1 MSLWLREKIQ
11 TLLRKITANGRGRA
25 SPHPCKCPA
34 TLFPFIMATTE
45 KIIAAE
51 DLPAWRSRMRAE
63 NRRVVV
69 TNGVFDLMHRGHAT
83 YLEQAA
89 ALGDCLLVL
98 VNDDASVTALKG
110 PSRPIVSEQDRAA
123 MVAALECVGAVSV
136 FHGPVAADAL
146 RAAAPDVYVKGGDYT
161 VDSLNR
167 DEFAALQACG
177 AQIKILPLVPG
188 CSTSN
193 IVKKILTPQ
202 TLFGNTGKAA
212 TLDERLA
219 PIFGRRSVRE
229 FLPRA
234 VEQREIA
241 ALLEAAMAAPSARAA
256 YPAEFIVLDDPDV
269 RKGIAEFLPNGS
281 FLAKAPLGFVVCG
294 DLSRACHGELSY
306 MIQDCSACVEN
317 LLIAAHLLGLGAC
330 WLGVHPN
337 AARVENIRKFFH
349 LPENIIPISAVAVG
363 WPSKNPPPRTS
374 YNADQVH
381 LNAW

>member
-1 MSLWLREKIQ
+1 MTTQAKI
-11 TLLRKITANGRGRA
+11 LA
-25 SPHPCKCPA
+25 
-34 TLFPFIMATTE
+34 
-45 KIIAAE
+45 AAE
-51 DLPAWRSRMRAE
+51 LPAWRDRMRAA

-89 ALGDCLLVL
+89 ALGDALLVL

-110 PSRPIVSEQDRAA
+110 PSRPIVGEADRAA
-123 MVAALECVGAVSV
+123 MVAALECVAAVSI
-136 FHGPVAADAL
+136 FRGPVAADAL
-146 RAAAPDVYVKGGDYT
+146 RIAAPDVYVKGGDYT

-188 CSTSN
+188 CSTSA
-193 IVKKILTPQ
+193 IVQKILTPQ
-202 TLFGNTGKAA
+202 TLFGSTGKAA
-212 TLDERLA
+212 SLDERLA

-234 VEQREIA
+234 VEQREVA
-241 ALLEAAMAAPSARAA
+241 ALLEAAMAAPSACAS
-256 YPAEFIVLDDPDV
+256 YPAEFLVLTDPAARAAV
-269 RKGIAEFLPNGS
+269 AEFLPNGR

-294 DLSRACHGELSY
+294 DLARACHGELSY

-317 LLIAAHLLGLGAC
+317 LLVAAHLLGLGTC

-337 AARVENIRKFFH
+337 AERVANIRNYFR
-349 LPENIIPISAVAVG
+349 LPESVIPIAAIAAG
-363 WPSKNPPPRTS
+363 WPAKTPPPRTS
-374 YNADQVH
+374 YDAAQVH
-381 LNAW
+381 LNQW